1 MKLALIV
8 AAPLLLGACLT
19 PKSPA
24 QQAQDFESAF
34 ACMQTNW
41 GKPIGQLAGACF
53 NADVTAAEDAV
64 ADVEAIVEG
73 TAVLAKQDVS
83 KMQATFPYSSDARVL
98 ASVATKRDAFLA
110 SHNGGGQ

>member
-24 QQAQDFESAF
+24 QQAQDFGAAF
-34 ACMQTNW
+34 ACTQANW

-53 NADVTAAEDAV
+53 NADLTAAEDAV

-73 TAVLAKQDVS
+73 TAVLAQQDVS
-83 KMQATFPYSSDARVL
+83 KIQATFPYSSDARIVTAV
-98 ASVATKRDAFLA
+98 ASKRDAFLA
-110 SHNGGGQ
+110 AHKGGAQ